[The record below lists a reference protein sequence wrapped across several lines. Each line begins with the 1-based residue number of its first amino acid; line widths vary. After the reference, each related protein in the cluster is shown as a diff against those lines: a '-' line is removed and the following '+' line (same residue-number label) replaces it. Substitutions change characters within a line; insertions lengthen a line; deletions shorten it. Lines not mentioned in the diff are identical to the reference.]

1 MSMYPHPIAPIPA
14 ETAQLAWK
22 INPKGTLI
30 MRLRDRL
37 GSLYQDEDF
46 VGLYPT
52 TGQPAF
58 DPWRLALVVVFEYVE
73 GLTDR
78 QAAEAVRNRIDWKY
92 ALSLELTDVGFDAS
106 ILSEFRQRLT
116 EHHQAALLLEKLV
129 QTGLQEGWIR
139 STSKVRTDSTHILAR
154 VRRLNQLELVGE
166 TLRATLDALSQAE
179 PAWVLERLPHEWGM
193 RYGLLIN
200 ERRLPKGETERE
212 RWASQVGADGFFLL
226 QLLQDP
232 ATSPSLLQLPE
243 VHILQTVWQQCY
255 QRDEQGRVKWRDG
268 PRPPAK
274 ERIISPYETD
284 ARVGCKGN
292 QTWLGYRTHLTET
305 CEADLPEVIVQV
317 QTTPAPINDV
327 DQLQPIQQDLL
338 KQGLRPREQLVDGGY
353 LESEQ
358 MLASAKLG
366 IQVHGPALSDQSWQA
381 RAPGGYTLKA
391 FEVDWQQQS
400 VRCPQGHQSQ
410 SWQVAQRGK
419 QAGSITVLF
428 AREICDGCPVRGQ
441 CTRSQKQGRKLSLP
455 PQERAELLAHNR
467 AQASDEAY
475 QRHYGLRSGVEACI
489 SQAVRRVGSRQARSR
504 GEPAVHLQQ
513 VTCAVALNF
522 IRLDAWWQ
530 QRQPRGKLRRG
541 RFGRLMAA

>member
-1 MSMYPHPIAPIPA
+1 MSMYPYPIAPIPA
-14 ETAQLAWK
+14 EIAQLAWK

-46 VGLYPT
+46 VGLYPA

-58 DPWRLALVVVFEYVE
+58 DPWRLTMVIVFEYVE

-116 EHHQAALLLEKLV
+116 EQQQAAVLLEKLV
-129 QTGLQEGWIR
+129 QVGQQEGWIR
-139 STSKVRTDSTHILAR
+139 SNSKVRTDSTHILAK

-166 TLRATLDALSQAE
+166 TLRATLDALSSAE
-179 PAWVLERLPHEWGM
+179 PSWVRSHLPAEWGM

-200 ERRLPKGETERE
+200 ERRLPKSEAERE
-212 RWASQVGADGFFLL
+212 RWAKQVGADGFALL
-226 QLLQDP
+226 QLLQFDETP
-232 ATSPSLLQLPE
+232 AALRKLPQ
-243 VHILQTVWQQCY
+243 VQTLQTVWQQCY

-268 PRPPAK
+268 PRVEAK
-274 ERIISPYETD
+274 ERLISPYETD

-292 QTWLGYRTHLTET
+292 KTWLSYRTHLTET

-327 DQLQPIQQDLL
+327 EQVQSIQQHLL

-353 LESEQ
+353 LDSEQ
-358 MLASAKLG
+358 MLASAQLG
-366 IQVHGPALSDQSWQA
+366 IEVHGPALSDQSWQA
-381 RAPGGYTLKA
+381 RTPGGYTLQA
-391 FEVDWQQQS
+391 FAVDWQQQT

-410 SWQVAQRGK
+410 SWQVARRGK
-419 QAGSITVLF
+419 QAGNITVLF
-428 AREICDGCPVRGQ
+428 ARETCEHCPVRAQ
-441 CTRSQKQGRKLSLP
+441 CSRSLKHGRKLTLP
-455 PQERAELLAHNR
+455 PRERAELLAQNR
-467 AQASDEAY
+467 AQASDPAY
-475 QRHYGLRSGVEACI
+475 QRQYALRSGVEACI
-489 SQAVRRVGSRQARSR
+489 SQSVRRLGSRQARSR
-504 GEPAVHLQQ
+504 GQPAVHLQQ
-513 VTCAVALNF
+513 VLCAVALNF

-530 QRQPRGKLRRG
+530 RGTRGKLRRG
-541 RFGRLMAA
+541 SFGRLMAA